1 MPATAIAEGLGY
13 SNVRTNTFS
22 SSLSSA
28 RQFGLLAMADER
40 YTLTAL
46 ARSILHPIEPG
57 TLPRL
62 RREAF
67 REPPL
72 YASLSSRFQER
83 RLPDPTALANIVYHH
98 DGITA
103 SAKQAAAEAFLAS
116 ARFAELVDADGALR
130 SREGPTTEAAILPQS
145 PEPTS
150 RQGGDATLGVVSQS
164 PGAPSS
170 PDPARAF
177 RSEREPAPV
186 RIDLRLWGAD
196 AGKVL
201 RVRAPESITAES
213 YDRLLAALRL
223 HIQVVNPDVENS

>member
-1 MPATAIAEGLGY
+1 MTNQPDADRERTVQTARTTQRRSRSTRYPAVPLGEAIEFCKRIDDRGLDGLPATAIAEGLGY

-116 ARFAELVDADGALR
+116 ARFAELVDADGAY
-130 SREGPTTEAAILPQS
+130 GPRRARQPRTQS
-145 PEPTS
+145 
-150 RQGGDATLGVVSQS
+150 
-164 PGAPSS
+164 
-170 PDPARAF
+170 F
-177 RSEREPAPV
+177 RS
-186 RIDLRLWGAD
+186 
-196 AGKVL
+196 
-201 RVRAPESITAES
+201 
-213 YDRLLAALRL
+213 LL
-223 HIQVVNPDVENS
+223 S